1 MKPSIEKIALYMS
14 KGRDMGGEVKCF
26 AQSLLRVLGT
36 YKPPTKSAV
45 SHLETYRPHSV
56 DAKPL
61 LLDGNGFQVTL

>member
-1 MKPSIEKIALYMS
+1 
-14 KGRDMGGEVKCF
+14 MGGKVKCS

-45 SHLETYRPHSV
+45 SHMETYRPHSV